1 MSENGFERLANEL
14 RTCKKEE
21 LLQVLGT
28 VDVEI
33 LLEVVSNEIK
43 RFKQLE
49 ENGKRIFSV

>member
-21 LLQVLGT
+21 LLQILGT